1 MNIAVLGRGISLN
14 NFIELPEVDQYI
26 ICNEFSAEITQNPY
40 LKNCLIQKPTR
51 HVVNR
56 HILTVKQMLMDNRYN
71 DLNIIEMVQPYI
83 EEMKC
88 MHGGSCHCAF
98 YKNGYFNP
106 TPDIKIPTTG
116 LNDIHKD
123 FMYKS
128 GEIKHHPGN
137 KYPYFY
143 PSAGIA
149 AIAYATINLKPKN
162 LYLIGFD
169 FHTGGYA
176 SGEAMNPTNE
186 TFGQKEMVS
195 KLISKHLDTNFHLYT
210 LSEFPFE
217 HTNLK
222 VHQVKK
228 YQKPMTKNKKLA
240 VVIGGWHY
248 PYEYYKQLKNQTVPD
263 GWEIDFYVVSHR
275 DPELPIVFEEK
286 QPLLESRGEGILQ
299 SFDKAL
305 YSRIIT
311 KNEIKELG
319 FTYNEEKSAIGDLY
333 QLNQWVQRHYRGQYD
348 KVLFTHDDN
357 YLLTHTLFTD
367 ILEYKADIF
376 LSEEN
381 NQITPLPKKFDWKH
395 LSSGVLENTVTPRT
409 SFTFLDKELLDK
421 LKDDLEEIT
430 TKGVDLDRTGETS
443 TLYEL
448 SGKQVDTKVLGSWN
462 APSRN
467 FTNWIKDNG
476 YSDKSVRLSPVYR
489 VTKYFIEGERGFMW
503 TERDEGRIIKNLA
516 QYYDLGI

>member
-1 MNIAVLGRGISLN
+1 MNIAILGKGVSLN
-14 NFIELPEVDQYI
+14 NFVQIPSVDEYVIVNNFENEVK
-26 ICNEFSAEITQNPY
+26 QNGY
-40 LKNCLIQKPTR
+40 LKTNLISKPVT
-51 HVVNR
+51 HVANR
-56 HILTVKQMLMDNRYN
+56 NTLSMQGMIDNKMYN
-71 DLNIIEMVQPYI
+71 ILNIKQHIQPYI
-83 EEMKC
+83 DQMKC
-88 MHGGSCHCAF
+88 GHGGCYCNRFHD
-98 YKNGYFNP
+98 GYFYSSQNTKVP
-106 TPDIKIPTTG
+106 TKI
-116 LNDIHKD
+116 LDDVHKKYM
-123 FMYKS
+123 FKS
-128 GEIKHHPGN
+128 GEQKGHPGN
-137 KYPYFY
+137 KYPFYY
-143 PSAGIA
+143 PSSGLA
-149 AIAYATINLKPKN
+149 AIAYTAFERKPDN
-162 LYLIGFD
+162 IYLIGFD
-169 FHTGGYA
+169 FHEGGYA
-176 SGEAMNPTNE
+176 TKEIMTAPDSERL
-186 TFGQKEMVS
+186 GQKEMLNRIIKS
-195 KLISKHLDTNFHLYT
+195 CPDINFHLYS
-210 LSEFPFE
+210 LAEFPFE
-217 HTNLK
+217 HKNLIRYNIIK
-222 VHQVKK
+222 QD
-228 YQKPMTKNKKLA
+228 KPKIKMKKLA
-240 VVIGGWHY
+240 VVVGGWHY
-248 PYEYYKQLKNQTVPD
+248 PYEYYKQLKNQTIPD

-286 QPLLESRGEGILQ
+286 QPLLKSRGEGILQ

-333 QLNQWVQRHYRGQYD
+333 QLNQWVQRHYTGQYD
-348 KVLFTHDDN
+348 KILFTHDDN

-448 SGKQVDTKVLGSWN
+448 SGKQVNTKVLGSWN